1 MSKKKFNLSEIT
13 KSKIFWAVVA
23 ELLILL
29 VCLIIR
35 PDFFKISYQPAT
47 GMLYGS
53 LIDRR
58 AGSCCRCDRAEVSP
72 LGRAGV

>member
-1 MSKKKFNLSEIT
+1 MSKKKFNLSDIT

-29 VCLIIR
+29 VCLIKR

-53 LIDRR
+53 LIDIINRS
-58 AGSCCRCDRAEVSP
+58 A
-72 LGRAGV
+72 